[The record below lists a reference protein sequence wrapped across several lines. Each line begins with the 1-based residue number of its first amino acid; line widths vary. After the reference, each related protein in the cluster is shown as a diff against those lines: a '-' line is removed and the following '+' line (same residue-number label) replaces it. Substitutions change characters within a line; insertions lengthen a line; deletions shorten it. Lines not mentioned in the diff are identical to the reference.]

1 MIAALI
7 ADNLGMYPIFIASFA
22 AYVAAVLVLLLGVKI
37 D

>member
-7 ADNLGMYPIFIASFA
+7 ADNLGMYPIFIASFV
-22 AYVAAVLVLLLGVKI
+22 AYVAAVLVLMFGVRV